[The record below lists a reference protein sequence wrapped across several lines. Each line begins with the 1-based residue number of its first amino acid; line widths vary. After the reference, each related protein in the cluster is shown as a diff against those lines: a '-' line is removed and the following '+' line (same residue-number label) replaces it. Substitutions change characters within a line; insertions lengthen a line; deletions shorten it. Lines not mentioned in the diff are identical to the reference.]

1 MRQLIKNAL
10 MMVSIRLS
18 SFTLHPGTLILL
30 RLKMRVLVYLS
41 IKIDDR
47 KDSSR
52 NIVASDA
59 LIFAVDGVVESSV
72 AAADHAQ
79 PGADAEGVEITAVAV
94 PNGAAVPHDRRP
106 AKHPGGVVDVGHLKP
121 IKIDGDQDL
130 YNQTRNSV

>member
-1 MRQLIKNAL
+1 
-10 MMVSIRLS
+10 MMVSIRLG

-30 RLKMRVLVYLS
+30 RLEMRVLVYLS

-94 PNGAAVPHDRRP
+94 PNGATVPHDRRP
-106 AKHPGGVVDVGHLKP
+106 AEHPGGVVDVGHLK
-121 IKIDGDQDL
+121 K
-130 YNQTRNSV
+130 NKTCR